1 MGLLNVDGQ
10 EIMLK
15 IATRKA
21 TDDMNEE
28 AIVHVFAVVQS
39 VEISTLKYYF
49 NARNLHVTFY
59 AWT

>member
-1 MGLLNVDGQ
+1 
-10 EIMLK
+10 
-15 IATRKA
+15 
-21 TDDMNEE
+21 
-28 AIVHVFAVVQS
+28 VQS

>member
-39 VEISTLKYYF
+39 IEISTLKYYF
-49 NARNLHVTFY
+49 NNM
-59 AWT
+59 